1 MRLVTVPCRAW
12 RSRLALRG
20 ARAPLLYSIMVL
32 LYHIA
37 ESHQCCICSLVVK
50 SCYEDKKDL
59 DSTANSKDNTTVCGH
74 DRGVKTRKG
83 AHRCQLCRYTSDSKD
98 DLMRHV
104 RIHFEEKPFKC
115 NVCSHA
121 FRYMYRL
128 TIHMRTHTG
137 EKPFSC
143 NLCPWAFNEKGSLLA
158 HVKKHHPMYNASNIS
173 VVPPSGK
180 PGRCVRAL
188 PVLSRADG
196 GGLPGY
202 AVRTRARKGPISKTG
217 RGGGKGGGAQP
228 EQRREDGNYNARA
241 SRRHKLLF
249 V

>member
-1 MRLVTVPCRAW
+1 MTQNVKKKKGQTKHFGIVKLISCAFIGTA
-12 RSRLALRG
+12 G
-20 ARAPLLYSIMVL
+20 
-32 LYHIA
+32 
-37 ESHQCCICSLVVK
+37 SLVVK

-180 PGRCVRAL
+180 
-188 PVLSRADG
+188 
-196 GGLPGY
+196 
-202 AVRTRARKGPISKTG
+202 
-217 RGGGKGGGAQP
+217 
-228 EQRREDGNYNARA
+228 
-241 SRRHKLLF
+241 
-249 V
+249 